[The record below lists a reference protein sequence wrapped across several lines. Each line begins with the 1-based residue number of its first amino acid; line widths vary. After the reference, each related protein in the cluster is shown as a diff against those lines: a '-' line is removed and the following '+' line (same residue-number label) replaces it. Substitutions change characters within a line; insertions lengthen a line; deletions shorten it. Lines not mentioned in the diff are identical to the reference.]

1 MKNKLKIRK
10 ATVRDVKTIQS
21 LINKFASKEKML
33 PRSLNDIY
41 ENVRDFFVYADNDE
55 TVAASALHI
64 AWEDLAEIRSVVVS
78 KAYQSQGIGKKLLS
92 QCLKEAKSLGIK
104 RVFALTYNPGFFAE
118 MGFKEID
125 KNSLPH
131 KIWGDC
137 LKCPRFP
144 DCNEMAVIKDLD

>member
-1 MKNKLKIRK
+1 MKKKLKIRK

-21 LINKFASKEKML
+21 LINKFAAKEKML
-33 PRSLNDIY
+33 PRALNDIY
-41 ENVRDFFVYADNDE
+41 ENLRDFFVCDDSGE

-78 KAYQSQGIGKKLLS
+78 KAYQSQGIGKKLLA

-104 RVFALTYNPGFFAE
+104 RVFALTYNLGFFAE
-118 MGFKEID
+118 MGFQEVD

-144 DCNEMAVIKDLD
+144 DCNEIAVIKDLD

>member
-1 MKNKLKIRK
+1 MKKKLKIRK

-21 LINKFASKEKML
+21 LINKFAAKEKML
-33 PRSLNDIY
+33 PRALNDIY
-41 ENVRDFFVYADNDE
+41 ENLRDFFVCDDSGE

-78 KAYQSQGIGKKLLS
+78 KAYQSQGIGKKLLA

-118 MGFKEID
+118 MGFQEVD

-144 DCNEMAVIKDLD
+144 DCNEIAVIKDLD

>member
-1 MKNKLKIRK
+1 MKNKLQIKK
-10 ATVRDVKTIQS
+10 ATVRDVKTIHS
-21 LINKFASKEKML
+21 LINKFAGKEKML

-41 ENVRDFFVYADNDE
+41 ENLRDFFVCTDNGE
-55 TVAASALHI
+55 TIAASALHI
-64 AWEDLAEIRSVVVS
+64 SWEDLAEIRSVVVL
-78 KAYQSQGIGKKLLS
+78 KEYQSKGIGKKLIA
-92 QCLKEAKSLGIK
+92 QCLKEAKTLGLK

-137 LKCPRFP
+137 LKCPKFP
-144 DCNEMAVIKDLD
+144 DCNEVAVIKDLD